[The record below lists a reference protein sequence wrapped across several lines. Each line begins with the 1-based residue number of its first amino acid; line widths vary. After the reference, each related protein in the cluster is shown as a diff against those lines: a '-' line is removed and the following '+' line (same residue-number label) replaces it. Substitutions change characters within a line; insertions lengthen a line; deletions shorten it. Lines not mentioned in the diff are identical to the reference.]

1 MKESKQAATSKKGTK
16 TAGRAAPKKS
26 QAAEGVPAK
35 DETAS
40 VTPEE
45 RYRMIAE
52 AAYPKC
58 SISEIMTRLCCFLQA
73 VELGICE
80 GHLTGFDLCQQCCQF
95 GAVKLP
101 LKRHW
106 ALMGRDWSKM
116 PSSSLHFEMHHMA
129 RETLFT

>member
-40 VTPEE
+40 VTSEE

-52 AAYPKC
+52 AAYHKAEHHSFAGDPVQYWVEAEA
-58 SISEIMTRLCCFLQA
+58 EIDKM
-73 VELGICE
+73 
-80 GHLTGFDLCQQCCQF
+80 
-95 GAVKLP
+95 
-101 LKRHW
+101 LKE
-106 ALMGRDWSKM
+106 KK
-116 PSSSLHFEMHHMA
+116 P
-129 RETLFT
+129 

>member
-45 RYRMIAE
+45 RYYRMIAE
-52 AAYPKC
+52 AAYPKP
-58 SISEIMTRLCCFLQA
+58 ERHTALQA
-73 VELGICE
+73 IRFS
-80 GHLTGFDLCQQCCQF
+80 TG
-95 GAVKLP
+95 
-101 LKRHW
+101 
-106 ALMGRDWSKM
+106 
-116 PSSSLHFEMHHMA
+116 
-129 RETLFT
+129 

>member
-52 AAYPKC
+52 AAYHKAERHT
-58 SISEIMTRLCCFLQA
+58 ISSPPRTVA
-73 VELGICE
+73 V
-80 GHLTGFDLCQQCCQF
+80 
-95 GAVKLP
+95 LP
-101 LKRHW
+101 APYR
-106 ALMGRDWSKM
+106 
-116 PSSSLHFEMHHMA
+116 PPQ
-129 RETLFT
+129 